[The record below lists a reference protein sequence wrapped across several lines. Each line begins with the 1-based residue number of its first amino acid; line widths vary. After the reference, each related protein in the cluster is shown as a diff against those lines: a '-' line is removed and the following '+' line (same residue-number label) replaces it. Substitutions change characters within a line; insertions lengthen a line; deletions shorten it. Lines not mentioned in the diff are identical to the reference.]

1 MSATAQIAE
10 VTQHHDAPRLLVEWS
25 SPWDEFITSIR
36 PALSRSAARLAG
48 EAPFGLVPY
57 RILLAACAFEL
68 FLIFCAVI
76 VPIKLAQLHPYMAP
90 RLTGH
95 DIIYYSGDELPRTE
109 DLGGTHAGA
118 EGQAGG
124 LEAHHRTQTIKVARG
139 GSMVE
144 KVLDAPRL
152 KLPASPVA
160 VANLLAIRPDAGPPP
175 TEGMR
180 ASRALPSLPSSV
192 IAPVPSLTS
201 DVSRAA
207 VSLGSVIPPAPS
219 VSRDRILIAPALN
232 ASVVAP
238 APTISN
244 DRTRS
249 TPALATSVIPPAPEA
264 ARDRT
269 MILVAP
275 SLETRVVAPAPNLSR
290 DASRDQARSAPSL
303 NSSIV
308 RPAPAVASRDVSRS
322 RVQMANAAVV
332 PPPVSAPERE
342 STRNPKLAMP
352 APSVV
357 APPPSTDMSQDL
369 HRLASGGAPDLS
381 KSVVPPPP
389 TPAASTSYMSS
400 LLNRVFGSTPV
411 VAPPPTVTGGSPSR
425 TAGSLAANVVPP
437 PPAVSGNSASASRA
451 RTGPGTVALAR
462 NVVPP
467 PPSVGASGTRS
478 PVAVRYAAAKVV
490 PPPPAVPGSGPTREN
505 PLSASAGPA
514 LAPSVVPPPP
524 TVANGN
530 GALGSGR
537 GARGPGLGAPLD
549 AGSAVARPA
558 SGGSGVDASV
568 VISKDPGPK
577 VGLPAN
583 ARAGSLAMSP
593 AGGDKPGL
601 GGSGGGSGLVPGAG
615 PGSAMNAAGAGG
627 GKTGTGHGSDP
638 AAKAGISSTPGPGG
652 AGSAPRGTPAVP
664 GVSVAGG
671 SSIVTVDFGSS
682 IGSGDPNL
690 PGRSSVKDQHNL
702 HVSIQSTASSG
713 GVFGFYHLLSGDTH
727 DFYIETSPVPAV
739 MSYSDPALAHGASGT
754 VANPDPIH
762 TDLPAGLP
770 HARLVITCVLDAS
783 GNLKNLRVLEAGPAE
798 MTAKVMAALPSWKFS
813 PVMVGNQPVEVNAI
827 LGFNIDTNDHR

>member
-1 MSATAQIAE
+1 VSATLQLEE
-10 VTQHHDAPRLLVEWS
+10 VTQHYDAPRLLVEWS
-25 SPWDEFITSIR
+25 SPWDEFVTSIR
-36 PALSRSAARLAG
+36 PALARSNARLAG

-57 RILLAACAFEL
+57 RVMLAACALEL

-76 VPIKLAQLHPYMAP
+76 VPIKLAQLHPYIAP

-118 EGQAGG
+118 EGRAGG
-124 LEAHHRTQTIKVARG
+124 TEAHHRTQTIKVARG

-152 KLPASPVA
+152 KLAPSAGA

-180 ASRALPSLPSSV
+180 SSRAVPNLPSSV
-192 IAPVPSLTS
+192 IAPVLSVTS
-201 DVSRAA
+201 DLSRTALA
-207 VSLGSVIPPAPS
+207 PGSVIPPAPS
-219 VSRDRILIAPALN
+219 VSRDRVLIAPTLN
-232 ASVVAP
+232 TSVVAP
-238 APTISN
+238 APAVSN

-249 TPALATSVIPPAPEA
+249 TPALATSVIAPAPEA
-264 ARDRT
+264 SRDRG

-275 SLETRVVAPAPNLSR
+275 SLDTRVIAPAPSLSR
-290 DASRDQARSAPSL
+290 DAAREARSAPAL

-308 RPAPAVASRDVSRS
+308 PPAPAAVSRDVSRS
-322 RVQMANAAVV
+322 PVQMANAMVV

-342 STRNPKLAMP
+342 NARNPKLAMP
-352 APSVV
+352 VASVV
-357 APPPSTDMSQDL
+357 APPPSADMSQDL
-369 HRLASGGAPDLS
+369 HRLASGSAPDLS

-400 LLNRVFGSTPV
+400 LLNRVFGSSSV
-411 VAPPPTVTGGSPSR
+411 VAPPPTVTGSSPSR
-425 TAGSLAANVVPP
+425 TAGSVGSSVLPP
-437 PPAVSGNSASASRA
+437 PPAVSGSSATSTGARAGAS
-451 RTGPGTVALAR
+451 PVASAR

-467 PPSVGASGTRS
+467 PPSVGMSSARS
-478 PVAVRYAAAKVV
+478 PVAAPVAASRVV
-490 PPPPAVPGSGPTREN
+490 PPPPAVPGAGPTRES
-505 PLSASAGPA
+505 PLSASSGPA
-514 LAPSVVPPPP
+514 LTPSVVPLPP
-524 TVANGN
+524 TLANGN
-530 GALGSGR
+530 GGVGSGR
-537 GARGPGLGAPLD
+537 GASGAGLGAPLD
-549 AGSAVARPA
+549 AGSVVARPA
-558 SGGSGVDASV
+558 SGGGGVDASV

-583 ARAGSLAMSP
+583 AKAGSLAMSP

-601 GGSGGGSGLVPGAG
+601 GGSGGGSGLVPGEG
-615 PGSAMNAAGAGG
+615 PGSAMNGAGAGG

-638 AAKAGISSTPGPGG
+638 AAKAGISPTPGPGG
-652 AGSAPRGTPAVP
+652 AGSATRGTPAVP

-671 SSIVTVDFGSS
+671 SSMVTVDFGSG

-690 PGRSSVKDQHNL
+690 PGRSSVKDQHKL
-702 HVSIQSTASSG
+702 GVSVQGTASSG
-713 GVFGFYHLLSGDTH
+713 GVFDFYHLLPGATQGI
-727 DFYIETSPVPAV
+727 YIDTSPLPAV
-739 MSYSDPALAHGASGT
+739 MQYSEPPQARGASGGLT
-754 VANPDPIH
+754 IPEAIH

-770 HARLVITCVLDAS
+770 HSRLVITCVLDAS

-813 PVMVGNQPVEVNAI
+813 PVMIGNRPVEVNAI
-827 LGFNIDTNDHR
+827 LGFNIDTNDRR

>member
-1 MSATAQIAE
+1 VSATLQLEE
-10 VTQHHDAPRLLVEWS
+10 VTQHYDAPRLLVEWS
-25 SPWDEFITSIR
+25 SPWDEFVTSIR
-36 PALSRSAARLAG
+36 PALARSNARLAG

-57 RILLAACAFEL
+57 RVMLAACALEL

-76 VPIKLAQLHPYMAP
+76 VPIKLAQLHPYIAP

-118 EGQAGG
+118 EGRAGG
-124 LEAHHRTQTIKVARG
+124 TEAHHRTQTIKVARG

-152 KLPASPVA
+152 KLAPSAGA

-180 ASRALPSLPSSV
+180 SSRAVPNLPSSV
-192 IAPVPSLTS
+192 IAPVLSVTS
-201 DVSRAA
+201 DLSRTALA
-207 VSLGSVIPPAPS
+207 PGSVIPPAPS
-219 VSRDRILIAPALN
+219 VSRDRVLIAPTLN
-232 ASVVAP
+232 TSVVAP
-238 APTISN
+238 APAVSN

-249 TPALATSVIPPAPEA
+249 TPALATSVIAPAPEA
-264 ARDRT
+264 SRDRG

-275 SLETRVVAPAPNLSR
+275 SLDTRVIAPAPSLSR
-290 DASRDQARSAPSL
+290 DAAREARSAPAL

-308 RPAPAVASRDVSRS
+308 PPAPAAVSRDVSRS
-322 RVQMANAAVV
+322 PVQMANAMVV

-342 STRNPKLAMP
+342 NARNPKLAMP
-352 APSVV
+352 VASVV
-357 APPPSTDMSQDL
+357 APPPSADMSQDL
-369 HRLASGGAPDLS
+369 HRLASGSAPDLS

-400 LLNRVFGSTPV
+400 LLNRVFGSSSV
-411 VAPPPTVTGGSPSR
+411 VAPPPTVTGSSPSR
-425 TAGSLAANVVPP
+425 TAGSVGSSVLPP
-437 PPAVSGNSASASRA
+437 PPAVSGSSATSTGARAGAS
-451 RTGPGTVALAR
+451 PVASAR

-467 PPSVGASGTRS
+467 PPSVGMSSARS
-478 PVAVRYAAAKVV
+478 PVAAPAAASRVV
-490 PPPPAVPGSGPTREN
+490 PPPPAVPGAGPTRES

-514 LAPSVVPPPP
+514 LTPSVVPPTP
-524 TVANGN
+524 TLANGN
-530 GALGSGR
+530 GGVGSGR
-537 GARGPGLGAPLD
+537 GASGAGLGAPLD
-549 AGSAVARPA
+549 AGTVIARPA
-558 SGGSGVDASV
+558 SGGGGVDASV

-583 ARAGSLAMSP
+583 AKAGSLAMSP

-601 GGSGGGSGLVPGAG
+601 GGSGGGSGLVPGEG
-615 PGSAMNAAGAGG
+615 PGSAMNGAGAGG

-638 AAKAGISSTPGPGG
+638 AAKAGISPTPGPGG
-652 AGSAPRGTPAVP
+652 AGSATRGTPAVP

-671 SSIVTVDFGSS
+671 SSMVTVDFGSG

-690 PGRSSVKDQHNL
+690 PGRSSVKDQHKL
-702 HVSIQSTASSG
+702 GVSVQGTASSG
-713 GVFGFYHLLSGDTH
+713 GVFDFYHLLPGATQGI
-727 DFYIETSPVPAV
+727 YIDTSPLPAV
-739 MSYSDPALAHGASGT
+739 MQYSEPPQARGASGGLT
-754 VANPDPIH
+754 IPEAIH

-770 HARLVITCVLDAS
+770 HSRLVITCVLDAS

-813 PVMVGNQPVEVNAI
+813 PVMIGNRPVEVNAI
-827 LGFNIDTNDHR
+827 LGFNIDTNDRR